1 MEPSSVRSKANIHRR
16 IAFEASVIALISLI
30 LLIGCYSGK
39 LPISQTEAW
48 GFVTGAC
55 CVWLVV
61 RENIWNWPIG
71 LANNVVFVIL
81 FWQARLFADM
91 GLQFV
96 YIVLGI
102 WGWWHWLHGGKK
114 KQALHVS
121 RATSKEWYAIAV
133 ALTAG
138 TFFLRWLL
146 IAVNGNAPFLDAFT
160 TMLCL
165 CAQYL
170 LCRKRLEN
178 WYLWIIADLI
188 YVPLYASRHL
198 PLTSV
203 LYGLFIILCVMGLKH
218 WTHQWKN
225 QPT

>member
-1 MEPSSVRSKANIHRR
+1 MEPSSVRSSLFSPR
-16 IAFEASVIALISLI
+16 IVWEASIIAMLLMT
-30 LLIGCYSGK
+30 LLIGSY
-39 LPISQTEAW
+39 LAVFPINHTEAW

-81 FWQARLFADM
+81 FWHARLFADM

-96 YIVLGI
+96 YIALGI
-102 WGWWHWLHGGKK
+102 WGWWHWLHGGKERK
-114 KQALHVS
+114 PLQVS
-121 RATSKEWYAIAV
+121 RARKCEWYGIVV
-133 ALTAG
+133 ALTLG
-138 TFFLRWLL
+138 TFLLRWIL
-146 IAVNGNAPFLDAFT
+146 VQCNGSAPFLDAFT

-178 WYLWIIADLI
+178 WYLWILADLI
-188 YVPLYASRHL
+188 YVPLYASRNL
-198 PLTSV
+198 PLTAV
-203 LYGLFIILCVMGLKH
+203 LYGLFIILCLMGLKH
-218 WTHQWKN
+218 WSNQWKR
-225 QPT
+225 QKA

>member
-1 MEPSSVRSKANIHRR
+1 MEPLSVRKNTTARHR
-16 IAFEASVIALISLI
+16 IVLEASVIALLSLI
-30 LLIGCYSGK
+30 LLVGCYSGMW
-39 LPISQTEAW
+39 PISKAESW
-48 GFVTGAC
+48 GFVTGAW

-71 LANNVVFVIL
+71 LANNVAFVIL

-96 YIVLGI
+96 YIALGI
-102 WGWWHWLHGGKK
+102 WGWWHWLHGGKN

-121 RATSKEWYAIAV
+121 RATNKEWYVIAL

-138 TFFLRWLL
+138 TFALRWLL
-146 IAVNGNAPFLDAFT
+146 IQVNGSAPFLDAFT

-165 CAQYL
+165 SAQYL

-188 YVPLYASRHL
+188 YVPLYASRQL
-198 PLTSV
+198 PLTAV
-203 LYGLFIILCVMGLKH
+203 LYGLFIILCVMGWKH
-218 WTHQWKN
+218 WNHQWKI
-225 QPT
+225 QQT